1 MLEHFD
7 IAFNIYH
14 NAYIGRMNIMRF
26 ERLKHKI

>member
-14 NAYIGRMNIMRF
+14 NACGGGKNFMRF
-26 ERLKHKI
+26 ERLNHET